1 MLNPIVFT
9 ERVVSDFL
17 SYQLTAYPFSDAR
30 LYAQLR
36 RLLNLDQTRRSPL
49 LAGPFVTLSRAFAQG
64 ISVKDAVKEGL
75 LHPHIANLATHPHL
89 YGHQEEAIRAI
100 LSGHPTLVSTGT
112 GSGKTECFLFPAISR
127 ALRLRDAKA
136 APGITTVIVYP
147 MNALADDQMD
157 RLRELL
163 AGSGVT
169 FAIYTG
175 ATPSKKADAPG
186 IRLLPGSSRADYRAE
201 LARQRDEA
209 GEAKRPRVVHPA
221 EEVVSREELR
231 APGGQPRILLTNVKQ
246 LELLLT
252 RQKDI
257 ELFDGATLDYLVFD
271 EAHTFRGAFGAE
283 TACLIRR
290 LRAFCGRTPE
300 QTVCIGTSAT
310 LVDPNNEE
318 SSVAGREFAARFFG
332 VDETKVRLV
341 GERYEAEDVWRP
353 IRKLPAPV
361 LDPAGQLQTVLE
373 VVELDQPGQRLHDI
387 YAGMTGER
395 LDANRW
401 SEQLFASLSGNELL
415 WQIVQQLAT
424 ARNLAELARKVS
436 EAVGRAVTEEE
447 ILLWLALGAAARK
460 EERPLVR
467 PVIHTFVRG
476 LGGAVVA
483 FPTGVTEPQLSLAAD
498 HVPPDPQLGNKPPRD
513 LPVLTCTT
521 CGQHYFEHHAQ
532 DFDCGNGQ
540 LQGGNL
546 LATGGRWWE
555 AKDVAN
561 GGRRLLLVDRL
572 ISDDDDDNPSQ
583 PRRSVPVYFCRACG
597 SLHEAT
603 ANTCQGCGR
612 PGPLVELFACEL
624 ESNNRGGRLR
634 SCICCR
640 AIGRSV
646 GGRDR
651 EPARPVRA
659 VTVSDV
665 DVLARS
671 MIHQAERKRLLVF
684 ADNRQDAAFQ
694 SGWMQDHARRFRL
707 RGLMWG
713 KIKLGPIALGD
724 LVFHLDQLLDGDES
738 LSRALLPEVW
748 RWVPKTAAGN
758 EHQDKRRFYLRCQ
771 VLREFTTS
779 SRQRLGL
786 ESWGRVRVEYHGLSK
801 NDAFYQKWCPAL
813 GLSKE
818 QLCEGVAALLDY
830 ERRGAQLVWDASGKI
845 FSRFFG
851 DGAWEIQRGFLPEI
865 PGGPK
870 GLVLQRDSSHDD
882 SRIRQWFSS
891 RDTVAVQ
898 AISRWGVQPTDRR
911 NFMDELWKFLS
922 RTARVLIPV
931 DLKGQRGGNLPQCAG
946 AHQIDGDRL
955 LLVPANGQAWRCQ
968 TCRRVHLHRTPHD
981 ACIRFR
987 CQGQLVPLVEDADS
1001 YDLRVLDGAFTM
1013 LRPREHSA
1021 QVPQAERTEAEL
1033 MFKGKGERLNCL
1045 VCTPTLE
1052 LGVDIGQLDSILMRN
1067 IPPLAS
1073 NYFQRAGRA
1082 GRRHRMAVNLAY
1094 ARPASHDRAYF
1105 AEPLK
1110 LLNGVVTAPRFNLHN
1125 GLLIRKH
1132 VHASLVTALFRLL
1145 RNRNGALS
1153 EPALDELQ
1161 KTLDI
1166 TVPKQVREWFFASDG
1181 SVLNLPVGL
1190 EKFTATL
1197 QKHRAVLLA
1206 DTRAIFTSF
1215 WPIADADL
1223 VSDVRLGQYL
1233 DEAPRELE
1241 SVMARIWGRLQWHRR
1256 QLQELARIR
1265 GVKGSLDDEEQAFE
1279 RRCNEFINRLKGE
1292 SSRQRRQTEG
1302 FDETNTYAV
1311 LAAEGFLPG
1320 YGLDR
1325 GSVKATALANRAY
1338 GGMDFDLPR
1347 PSSLA
1352 VREYVPGNLI
1362 YANGEK
1368 YVPRIF
1374 HLLAEQ
1380 AERFVVDITHEA
1392 IAPEAGGGALGSA
1405 SIPAVPI
1412 CDVDAPHISRISDEE
1427 DFRFQMPVCVWGYE
1441 LGRHDGGLTF
1451 RAGEQVT
1458 QLLRATYLRLV
1469 NVGPRD
1475 RVAQAELGYPACLVS
1490 GQTRSPY
1497 ASAAELQNFKD
1508 TQLERHNRPIEEHLA
1523 FFTDV
1528 VADALRFPDM
1538 GSRIEA
1544 YSLGEALRIAAAGI
1558 LDMEV
1563 DDLQLL
1569 LIGHTGDEKVDLLIY
1584 DPMPGGSG
1592 LLQQLL
1598 SDWPA
1603 VISEAESVCQ
1613 HCEAQCASSCIDC
1626 LQTFRNAFYHAHLD
1640 RHVALAVLAKCAGGL
1655 VEENPIPPNQLAPAS
1670 SGPKEL
1676 PVNEAEDLLLFY
1688 MLAAGLT
1695 QPECQKHIPRPRP
1708 YMSTTPDFF
1717 YADDHTTGICIYLDG
1732 LSAHIH
1738 GNPTTK
1744 QRDTEIRSQLE
1755 AEGYEVFSITYTKLF
1770 DVDAVRMFLTRVA
1783 KSLVG
1788 RDAAAKVSA
1797 QTAWFKDARA
1807 VALRKKATAP
1817 AKP

>member
-17 SYQLTAYPFSDAR
+17 SYQLTAYPFSDPR

-64 ISVKDAVKEGL
+64 ISLKDAVKEGL
-75 LHPHIANLATHPHL
+75 LHSHIANLATHPHL

-100 LSGHPTLVSTGT
+100 IGGHPTLVSTGT
-112 GSGKTECFLFPAISR
+112 GSGKTECFLFAAISR
-127 ALRLRDAKA
+127 ALHLRDANT
-136 APGITTVIVYP
+136 APGISTVIVYP

-163 AGSGVT
+163 AGSGVS

-175 ATPSKKADAPG
+175 STPSKRADAPG
-186 IRLLPGSSRADYRAE
+186 IRLAPGSSRADYRAE

-221 EEVVSREELR
+221 EEIVSREELR
-231 APGGQPRILLTNVKQ
+231 AQGGQPRILLTNVKQ

-252 RQKDI
+252 RQQDI

-271 EAHTFRGAFGAE
+271 EAHTFRGALGAE

-290 LRAFCGRTPE
+290 LRTFCGRTPE

-310 LVDPNNEE
+310 LVDPNDAG
-318 SSVAGREFAARFFG
+318 SSAAGREFAARFFG

-341 GERYEAEDVWRP
+341 GERYQAEDVWKP
-353 IRKLPAPV
+353 ARKLPAPV
-361 LDPAGQLQTVLE
+361 PDPSGQLQTVLE
-373 VVELDQPGQRLHDI
+373 VVELEQPGQRLRDI

-395 LDANRW
+395 LDVNRW

-415 WQIVQQLAT
+415 WQIVQQLAG
-424 ARNLAELARKVS
+424 ARNLAGLAGKVS
-436 EAVGRAVTEEE
+436 EAVQRAVSEEE

-476 LGGAVVA
+476 LGGAVVS
-483 FPTGVTEPQLSLAAD
+483 FPTGATEPQLNLAAD
-498 HVPPDPQLGNKPPRD
+498 HVPPDPQLGNKPPRH

-532 DFDCGNGQ
+532 DFDCGDGQ
-540 LQGGNL
+540 LKGGNL

-572 ISDDDDDNPSQ
+572 ISDDDDNNPAP
-583 PRRSVPVYFCRACG
+583 PRRSVPAFLCRACG
-597 SLHEAT
+597 SLHEAAT
-603 ANTCQGCGR
+603 NTCQGCGR
-612 PGPLVELFACEL
+612 SGPLVELFACEL
-624 ESNNRGGRLR
+624 QSNNRGGRLR
-634 SCICCR
+634 SCVCCN

-694 SGWMQDHARRFRL
+694 AGWMQDHARRFRL
-707 RGLMWG
+707 RGLMWE
-713 KIKLGPIALGD
+713 KIKSGPVALGD
-724 LVFHLDQLLDGDES
+724 LVFHLDQLLDGDEP

-786 ESWGRVRVEYHGLSK
+786 ESWGRVRVDYHGLQSD
-801 NDAFYQKWCPAL
+801 DAFYLKWCPAL
-813 GLSKE
+813 GLTKDQIS
-818 QLCEGVAALLDY
+818 EGIAALLDH
-830 ERRGAQLVWDASGKI
+830 ERRSAQLVWDASGKI

-851 DGAWEIQRGFLPEI
+851 EGAWEIQRGFLPES

-870 GLVLQRDSSHDD
+870 GLVLQRTGSHDD
-882 SRIRQWFSS
+882 ARIRQWASS

-898 AISRWGVQPTDRR
+898 AASHWGVKSAERLTFLQ
-911 NFMDELWKFLS
+911 ELWQFLT
-922 RTARVLIPV
+922 RAARVLIPV
-931 DLKGQRGGNLPQCAG
+931 DLKGQKGGNLPQCAG

-955 LLVPANGQAWRCQ
+955 MLVPASGQVWRCQ
-968 TCRRVHLHRTPHD
+968 TCRRVHLHRTPND
-981 ACIRFR
+981 ACMRFR
-987 CQGQLVPLVEDADS
+987 CQGQLVPLAEDPDS

-1021 QVPQAERTEAEL
+1021 QVPPAERTEAEL
-1033 MFKGKGERLNCL
+1033 MFKGMGERLNCL

-1052 LGVDIGQLDSILMRN
+1052 LGVDIGQLDSVLMRN

-1125 GLLIRKH
+1125 GLLVRKH
-1132 VHASLVTALFRLL
+1132 VHASLLTALFRLL
-1145 RNRNGALS
+1145 RNRAGALTAQVV
-1153 EPALDELQ
+1153 EDLEKALA
-1161 KTLDI
+1161 I
-1166 TVPKQVREWFFASDG
+1166 TVPKQIREWFFAADG
-1181 SVLNLPVGL
+1181 SVLPQPVGL
-1190 EKFTATL
+1190 EKFHSTL
-1197 QKHRAVLLA
+1197 QTHRPALLA
-1206 DTRAIFTSF
+1206 DTRAVFASF
-1215 WPIADADL
+1215 WPAEDADL
-1223 VSDVRLGQYL
+1223 ISDARLGQFL

-1256 QLQELARIR
+1256 QLDELARIR

-1292 SSRQRRQTEG
+1292 SSRQRRQAEG

-1325 GSVKATALANRAY
+1325 GSVKATCLANRAH
-1338 GGMDFDLPR
+1338 GGADFELPR

-1352 VREYVPGNLI
+1352 VREYVPGNMI
-1362 YANGEK
+1362 YANHEK

-1380 AERFVVDITHEA
+1380 TERFIVDITHEA
-1392 IAPEAGGGALGSA
+1392 VAPEAGGGAMSAA

-1441 LGRHDGGLTF
+1441 LGRHDGGLAF
-1451 RAGEQVT
+1451 RAGQ
-1458 QLLRATYLRLV
+1458 QLAQLRRATYLRLV

-1508 TQLERHNRPIEEHLA
+1508 TQQERHGRPIEEHLA
-1523 FFTDV
+1523 FFTDI
-1528 VADALRFPDM
+1528 VADTLRFPDM
-1538 GSRIEA
+1538 ANRIEA
-1544 YSLGEALRIAAAGI
+1544 YSLGEALRIAAAGV

-1563 DDLQLL
+1563 DDLHLL
-1569 LIGHTGDEKVDLLIY
+1569 AIGHTGDDKVDLIIY

-1598 SDWPA
+1598 SNWSA
-1603 VISEAESVCQ
+1603 VIAEAESICQ
-1613 HCEAQCASSCIDC
+1613 HCEGQCASSCIDC

-1640 RHVALAVLAKCAGGL
+1640 RHVALSVLAKCAGAL
-1655 VEENPIPPNQLAPAS
+1655 AEENPIPPNQPAPAS

-1688 MLAAGLT
+1688 LLAAGLA
-1695 QPECQKHIPRPRP
+1695 QPECQKHIPRARP
-1708 YMSTTPDFF
+1708 YLSTTPDFF
-1717 YADDHTTGICIYLDG
+1717 YADDQTTGICIYLDG

-1738 GNPTTK
+1738 GNPATK
-1744 QRDTEIRSQLE
+1744 QRDTEIRNQLE
-1755 AEGYEVFSITYTKLF
+1755 GEGYEVFSITYTKLF
-1770 DVDAVRMFLTRVA
+1770 DQDALRLFLTRVA
-1783 KSLVG
+1783 RSLVG
-1788 RDAAAKVSA
+1788 RDTAASIS
-1797 QTAWFKDARA
+1797 QDTAWFNDARA
-1807 VALRKKATAP
+1807 KALRMKATA
-1817 AKP
+1817 

>member
-17 SYQLTAYPFSDAR
+17 SYQLTAYPFSDPR

-64 ISVKDAVKEGL
+64 ISLKDAVKEGL

-100 LSGHPTLVSTGT
+100 IGGHPTLVSTGT
-112 GSGKTECFLFPAISR
+112 GSGKTECFLFAAISR
-127 ALRLRDAKA
+127 ALNLRDTNA
-136 APGITTVIVYP
+136 APGISTVIVYP

-163 AGSGVT
+163 AGSGVS

-175 ATPSKKADAPG
+175 STPSKRADAPG
-186 IRLLPGSSRADYRAE
+186 IRLAPGSSRADYRAE

-209 GEAKRPRVVHPA
+209 GEARRPRVVHPA
-221 EEVVSREELR
+221 EEIVSREELR
-231 APGGQPRILLTNVKQ
+231 AQGGQPRILLTNVKQ

-252 RQKDI
+252 RQQDI

-271 EAHTFRGAFGAE
+271 EAHTFRGALGAE

-290 LRAFCGRTPE
+290 LRTFCGRTPE

-310 LVDPNNEE
+310 LVDPNDAG
-318 SSVAGREFAARFFG
+318 SSAAGREFAARFFG

-341 GERYEAEDVWRP
+341 GERYQAEDVWKP

-361 LDPAGQLQTVLE
+361 PDPSGQLQTVLE
-373 VVELDQPGQRLHDI
+373 VVELEQPGQRLHDI

-395 LDANRW
+395 LEVNHW
-401 SEQLFASLSGNELL
+401 SEQLFSSLSGNELL
-415 WQIVQQLAT
+415 WQIVQQLAG
-424 ARNLAELARKVS
+424 ARDLAGLAGKVS
-436 EAVGRAVTEEE
+436 EAVQRTVSEEE
-447 ILLWLALGAAARK
+447 SLLWLALGAAARR

-476 LGGAVVA
+476 LGGAVVS
-483 FPTGVTEPQLSLAAD
+483 FPTGATEPQLNLAAD
-498 HVPPDPQLGNKPPRD
+498 HVPPDPQLGNKPPRH
-513 LPVLTCTT
+513 LLVLTCTT

-532 DFDCGNGQ
+532 DFDCGDGQ
-540 LQGGNL
+540 LKGGNL

-572 ISDDDDDNPSQ
+572 ISDDDDNNPAP
-583 PRRSVPVYFCRACG
+583 PRRSVPAFLCRACG
-597 SLHEAT
+597 SLHEAAT
-603 ANTCQGCGR
+603 NTCQGCGR
-612 PGPLVELFACEL
+612 SGPLVELFACEL
-624 ESNNRGGRLR
+624 QSNNRGGRLR
-634 SCICCR
+634 SCVCCN

-694 SGWMQDHARRFRL
+694 AGWMQDHARRFRL
-707 RGLMWG
+707 RGLMWE
-713 KIKLGPIALGD
+713 KIKAGPVALGD
-724 LVFHLDQLLDGDES
+724 LVFHLDQLLDGEEP

-786 ESWGRVRVEYHGLSK
+786 ESWGRVRVDYHGLQSA
-801 NDAFYQKWCPAL
+801 DAFYLKWCPTL
-813 GLSKE
+813 GLTKD
-818 QLCEGVAALLDY
+818 QLSDGIAALLDH
-830 ERRGAQLVWDASGKI
+830 ERRSAQLVWDASGKI

-851 DGAWEIQRGFLPEI
+851 EGAWEIQRGFLPES

-870 GLVLQRDSSHDD
+870 GLVLQRTGGHDHT
-882 SRIRQWFSS
+882 RIRQWASN

-898 AISRWGVQPTDRR
+898 ATGRWGVNSADRLT
-911 NFMDELWKFLS
+911 FLQELWQFL
-922 RTARVLIPV
+922 THAARVLIPV
-931 DLKGQRGGNLPQCAG
+931 DLTGQKGGNLPQCAG

-955 LLVPANGQAWRCQ
+955 MLAPASGQVWRCQ
-968 TCRRVHLHRTPHD
+968 TCRRVHLHRTPND
-981 ACIRFR
+981 ACMRFR
-987 CQGQLVPLVEDADS
+987 CQGELVPLVEDPDS

-1021 QVPQAERTEAEL
+1021 QVPPAERTEAEL

-1052 LGVDIGQLDSILMRN
+1052 LGVDIGQLDSVLMRN

-1125 GLLIRKH
+1125 GLLVRKH
-1132 VHASLVTALFRLL
+1132 VHASLLTALFRLL
-1145 RNRNGALS
+1145 RDRDGALAAPVV
-1153 EPALDELQ
+1153 EDLEKALA
-1161 KTLDI
+1161 I
-1166 TVPKQVREWFFASDG
+1166 TVPKQIREWFFAADG
-1181 SVLNLPVGL
+1181 SVLSQPVGL
-1190 EKFTATL
+1190 EKFHSALQTHRTA
-1197 QKHRAVLLA
+1197 LLA
-1206 DTRAIFTSF
+1206 DTRAVFASF
-1215 WPIADADL
+1215 WPSEDADLIADA
-1223 VSDVRLGQYL
+1223 RLGQFL

-1241 SVMARIWGRLQWHRR
+1241 SVMTRIWGRLQWHRR
-1256 QLQELARIR
+1256 QLEELARIR

-1292 SSRQRRQTEG
+1292 SSRQRRQAEG

-1325 GSVKATALANRAY
+1325 GSVKATCLANRAH
-1338 GGMDFDLPR
+1338 GGADFELPR

-1352 VREYVPGNLI
+1352 VREYVPGNMI
-1362 YANGEK
+1362 YANHEK

-1380 AERFVVDITHEA
+1380 TERFIVDITHEA
-1392 IAPEAGGGALGSA
+1392 VAPEAGGGAMGAA

-1441 LGRHDGGLTF
+1441 LGRHDGGLAF
-1451 RAGEQVT
+1451 RAGDRPA
-1458 QLLRATYLRLV
+1458 QLRRATYLRLV

-1508 TQLERHNRPIEEHLA
+1508 TQQERHGRPIEEHLA

-1528 VADALRFPDM
+1528 VADTLKFPDVAN
-1538 GSRIEA
+1538 RIEA
-1544 YSLGEALRIAAAGI
+1544 YSFGEALRIAAAGV

-1563 DDLQLL
+1563 DDLQVLV
-1569 LIGHTGDEKVDLLIY
+1569 IGHTGDEKVDLIIY

-1598 SDWPA
+1598 SNWPA
-1603 VISEAESVCQ
+1603 VVAEAESICQ
-1613 HCEAQCASSCIDC
+1613 SCEGQCASSCIDC
-1626 LQTFRNAFYHAHLD
+1626 LQTFRNAFYHSHLD
-1640 RHVALAVLAKCAGGL
+1640 RHVALTVLAKCAGVL
-1655 VEENPIPPNQLAPAS
+1655 AEENPIPPNQPAPAA

-1676 PVNEAEDLLLFY
+1676 PVNEAEDLLLLY
-1688 MLAAGLT
+1688 LLAAGLA

-1708 YMSTTPDFF
+1708 YLSTTPDFF
-1717 YADDHTTGICIYLDG
+1717 YADDQTKGICVYLDG
-1732 LSAHIH
+1732 LGAHIH
-1738 GNPTTK
+1738 GNPATK
-1744 QRDTEIRSQLE
+1744 QRDTEIRNQLE
-1755 AEGYEVFSITYTKLF
+1755 GEGYEVFSITYTKLF
-1770 DVDAVRMFLTRVA
+1770 DVDALRMFLTKVA

-1788 RDAAAKVSA
+1788 RDAAAQVSA
-1797 QTAWFKDARA
+1797 NTAWFQDARA
-1807 VALRKKATAP
+1807 EALRRKATT
-1817 AKP
+1817 